1 MYPATAGMFSDCA
14 IINKPY
20 ELKNCNTSI
29 LLLNELSFEKLLVT
43 HVGRRLNPITK
54 IKLSPARFS
63 RVVTDCITI
72 REKK

>member
-1 MYPATAGMFSDCA
+1 VQLSTNH
-14 IINKPY
+14 IN
-20 ELKNCNTSI
+20 LKNI

-54 IKLSPARFS
+54 IKLAPARFS

-72 REKK
+72 RVNIKLKII